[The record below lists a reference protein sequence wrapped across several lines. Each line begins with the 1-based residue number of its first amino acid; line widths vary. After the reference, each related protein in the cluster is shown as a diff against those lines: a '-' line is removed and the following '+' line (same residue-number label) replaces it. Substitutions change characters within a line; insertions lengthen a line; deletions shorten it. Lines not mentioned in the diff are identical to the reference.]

1 MATQVWLRLSRYIL
15 HLMGVLV
22 PQCFNPLFRPVSPRH
37 LGLSLLLPSLHLW
50 NSAFKT
56 GDLSVDATIGG
67 CWQFWILRKYET
79 FCGVDIHVYLCILI
93 SIYIHRFMLTCI
105 HIRIYIYMDRF
116 LTPNTCI
123 CVFMCMYIY
132 MSGVLDLLSAY
143 KLPLKPETGL
153 APENL

>member
-1 MATQVWLRLSRYIL
+1 
-15 HLMGVLV
+15 
-22 PQCFNPLFRPVSPRH
+22 
-37 LGLSLLLPSLHLW
+37 
-50 NSAFKT
+50 
-56 GDLSVDATIGG
+56 
-67 CWQFWILRKYET
+67 
-79 FCGVDIHVYLCILI
+79 
-93 SIYIHRFMLTCI
+93 
-105 HIRIYIYMDRF
+105 MDRF